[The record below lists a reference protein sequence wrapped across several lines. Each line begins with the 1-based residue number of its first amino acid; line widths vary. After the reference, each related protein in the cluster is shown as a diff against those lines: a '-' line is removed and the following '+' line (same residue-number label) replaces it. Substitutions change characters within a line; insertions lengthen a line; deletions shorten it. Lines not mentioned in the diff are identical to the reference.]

1 MRNTTFNLPEPLI
14 ARAKAYAADHGISVT
29 AMIKDHLTAVTGS
42 EPEIAQDPLVAFS
55 NGLLS
60 REDAISSLGLRDY
73 SDLLVAL
80 GDTGRTPPRPP
91 AHVVENEAVT
101 FERIWRAS

>member
-14 ARAKAYAADHGISVT
+14 ARAKGYAADHGISVT
-29 AMIKDHLTAVTGS
+29 AMIRDHLTAVTGGG
-42 EPEIAQDPLVAFS
+42 PEIAPDPLEAYS
-55 NGLLS
+55 RGLVT
-60 REDAISSLGLRDY
+60 REDAITSLGLRDY

-80 GDTGRTPPRPP
+80 GDAGRTPPRSP

-101 FERIWRAS
+101 FERIWRTS